1 MGRSSNKKAAILLT
15 AAQHFSRY
23 GYEGISLD
31 AIAEEVGITKPAIYY
46 HFKDKAGLYEA
57 VLLERLQKLG
67 DAIEEATGRGDPV
80 EKLRSYIDT
89 FGEFL
94 QEHRCFAAILA
105 HEFADNGAHMPESA
119 VCELSRTLGRLTAIL
134 SEGREAGVF
143 ELNNPMQIQLM
154 VVSTLIMHQTT
165 RNLRHRAL
173 ECLGDDRS
181 ASIEADMGSLAS
193 DLAQIVLRALASKEN
208 RV

>member
-1 MGRSSNKKAAILLT
+1 MARTSNKKEQIMLT
-15 AAQHFSRY
+15 AARHFSRY

-57 VLLERLQKLG
+57 VLIERLQKLG
-67 DAIEEATGRGDPV
+67 DAILEATQQEAPA
-80 EKLRSYIDT
+80 EKLRAYIET

-134 SEGREAGVF
+134 NEGSEAGDF

-154 VVSTLIMHQTT
+154 TVSTLIMHQTT
-165 RNLRHRAL
+165 HDLRSRVVACL
-173 ECLGDDRS
+173 EHGG
-181 ASIEADMGSLAS
+181 ESLPEPNMKDLS
-193 DLAQIVLRALASKEN
+193 RELAQKILRTVRKGGEA
-208 RV
+208 